1 MGLTTCRTSFY
12 SRIPSFPVPKR
23 RPLLRRRDDDDDSS
37 PPPPANRTRIRSAS
51 NRPAQ
56 SSLFQS
62 KQRVRG
68 RRVRPG
74 PHFLPRTSPWTR
86 SDDTFP
92 SSTRPRRSASRCA
105 SDDPPRILHIHRAT
119 SSPSPSSL
127 RSRRRPASTSVATT
141 ASQINAAAVA
151 GERRSDPIFII
162 VVL

>member
-37 PPPPANRTRIRSAS
+37 PPRPANRTRIRSSS

-68 RRVRPG
+68 RRYGRVPTSFRVRRHG
-74 PHFLPRTSPWTR
+74 LDRTIPFRAARGRDVRRVVALRTIRLVFCTSIGR
-86 SDDTFP
+86 RVRRRRRRFAVVVVLRRRALRRRRAK
-92 SSTRPRRSASRCA
+92 STQ
-105 SDDPPRILHIHRAT
+105 L
-119 SSPSPSSL
+119 PSPESGGAIQFSS
-127 RSRRRPASTSVATT
+127 
-141 ASQINAAAVA
+141 
-151 GERRSDPIFII
+151 
-162 VVL
+162 